1 MLEWTCLQSKPAEET
16 KAKRWIEDRGHEVYL
31 PLVRERR
38 GAIRP
43 LFPRYLFVVLDER
56 WPELESLPG
65 VAHVLRDGERPAR
78 LRLVIPGRKR
88 RNKPALPSRVIN
100 GDDVIMRI
108 KSMAGPDGIIVPP
121 RESRYVR
128 EPFERGQILRV
139 RDIWHVL
146 HGRDLTFVGMR
157 SSARVL
163 VMLSWFGANQTVH
176 LEQSLIEAVG
186 I

>member
-1 MLEWTCLQSKPAEET
+1 
-16 KAKRWIEDRGHEVYL
+16 V
-31 PLVRERR
+31 
-38 GAIRP
+38 RP
-43 LFPRYLFVVLDER
+43 LFPRYLFVELTDR

-65 VAHVLRDGERPAR
+65 VSHLLRDGDKPAA
-78 LRLVIPGRKR
+78 LRVLIPGRKR
-88 RNKPALPSRVIN
+88 RDRPPTPTRVIS
-100 GDDVIMRI
+100 GDEVIARI

-121 RESRYVR
+121 RESRYMR

-139 RDIWHVL
+139 RDVWHVL
-146 HGRDLTFVGMR
+146 HGRDLTFAGMR

-176 LEQSLIEAVG
+176 IDQRLVQAVR

>member
-1 MLEWTCLQSKPAEET
+1 MCDWTCVQTKPGEEV
-16 KAKRWIEDRGHEVYL
+16 KAQRWIKDREHEVYL

-38 GAIRP
+38 GVIRP
-43 LFPRYLFVVLDER
+43 LFPRYLFVVLTDR

-65 VAHVLRDGERPAR
+65 VSHLLRDGDKPAA
-78 LRLVIPGRKR
+78 LRVLIPGRKR
-88 RNKPALPSRVIN
+88 RDRPPTPTRVIS
-100 GDDVIMRI
+100 GDEVIARI

-121 RESRYVR
+121 RESRYMR

-139 RDIWHVL
+139 RDVWHVL

-176 LEQSLIEAVG
+176 IDQRLVQAVR